1 LNTQTKTLHFFV
13 DDTQL
18 SHCITNIYTTPL
30 SFGITAWDTPSSS
43 VEIVS
48 FLLLKKASV
57 DNRIKCGEYDWSGRK
72 NDLSSEDSCNNSDG
86 DLDEEEDGLSSE
98 DCSDSCEVDSDD
110 N

>member
-13 DDTQL
+13 GDTQL

-30 SFGITAWDTPSSS
+30 SFGVSADGTDSSS

-57 DNRIKCGEYDWSGRK
+57 DNNIKCVEYDWARDDED
-72 NDLSSEDSCNNSDG
+72 DLYSEDSSD
-86 DLDEEEDGLSSE
+86 SSE
-98 DCSDSCEVDSDD
+98 GESDH